1 MDTGLPL
8 RPGAQGEAV
17 RDLQRRLA
25 GVDIDLSNGLGD
37 DYDEATAE
45 AVRRFQKRRGI
56 EVDGICGR
64 ETWSALVEAGYRLGD
79 RLLYLRS
86 PMLRGDDVAE
96 LQRRLGALGF
106 DVRWLDGIFGPDT
119 ERALEDFQRNSALT
133 VDGVAGRDT
142 LAALQRLRAPEAD
155 TASVMGVKERETL
168 RGAPRQLSG
177 RRIVVGQ
184 AGGLDALLA
193 GLGRHLRDR
202 GAAVVVLDHP
212 DPSVQALEAN
222 RFGAEVYLVIDLTP
236 EPTCRAA
243 YFAVEGFESAGGRRL
258 AELIAASLP
267 HVLGATGGSSEGMR
281 LPILRETRMPAVAC
295 RLGPS
300 AAVVGQSTAVA
311 DALVSCLERWC
322 RSPLGE

>member
-8 RPGAQGEAV
+8 RPGAEGEAV

-25 GVDIDLSNGLGD
+25 AVDVDLTNGLGGA
-37 DYDEATAE
+37 YDESTAE
-45 AVRRFQKRRGI
+45 AVRRFQKSRGL

-106 DVRWLDGIFGPDT
+106 DARWLDGIFGPDT
-119 ERALEDFQRNSALT
+119 ERAVEDFQRNSALT

-142 LAALQRLRAPEAD
+142 LAALQRLRPPEAD
-155 TASVMGVKERETL
+155 TASVMGVRERELL
-168 RGAPRQLSG
+168 RGAPAQLSG
-177 RRIVVGQ
+177 RRIAVGQ
-184 AGGLDALLA
+184 SGGLDALLT
-193 GLGRHLRDR
+193 GLGRLLRDR
-202 GAAVVVLDHP
+202 GAVVVVLDHP
-212 DPSVQALEAN
+212 DPSVQAVEAN
-222 RFGAEVYLVIDLTP
+222 RFAAEVYLTVDLTP
-236 EPTCRAA
+236 EPICRAA
-243 YFAVEGFESAGGRRL
+243 YFAVTGFESVGGRRL
-258 AELIAASLP
+258 AELIS
-267 HVLGATGGSSEGMR
+267 ATVPTVVGGSGSSEGMR

-295 RLGPS
+295 RLGPTAEIVAHGAGV
-300 AAVVGQSTAVA
+300 AA
-311 DALVSCLERWC
+311 ALVDCLERWC

>member
-1 MDTGLPL
+1 METGLPL
-8 RPGAQGEAV
+8 RPGARGEEV

-25 GVDIDLSNGLGD
+25 GVDLESPPHPAG
-37 DYDEATAE
+37 DYDEATVA
-45 AVRRFQKRRGI
+45 AVGRFQQSRGL
-56 EVDGICGR
+56 EVDGVCGR

-79 RLLYLRS
+79 RLLYLRT

-106 DVRWLDGIFGPDT
+106 DAGWLDGIFGPDT
-119 ERALEDFQRNSALT
+119 ERAVEDFQRNSALT

-142 LAALQRLRAPEAD
+142 LAALQRLRAPGDD
-155 TASVMGVKERETL
+155 TASVMGVREREAL
-168 RGAPRQLSG
+168 RGAPRHLAG

-184 AGGLDALLA
+184 GGGLDALVS

-202 GAAVVVLDHP
+202 GAAVAVLDHP

-222 RFGAEVYLVIDLTP
+222 RFGAEVYLAVDLSP
-236 EPTCRAA
+236 DASCRAA
-243 YFAVEGFESAGGRRL
+243 YFAVPGFESAGGRRL
-258 AELIAASLP
+258 AELIASALP
-267 HVLGATGGSSEGMR
+267 PVLGVAEASCQGMR

-300 AAVVGQSTAVA
+300 ATIVGASTAVA
-311 DALVSCLERWC
+311 GALVDCLQQWC